1 MTNGELMRL
10 LKGIPVSPGY
20 AEATAVVYDYE
31 VYRRLDVPR
40 RDVSPSEIH
49 REYRRLEE
57 AVEKSSQ
64 ELEGGEAY
72 VRSGS
77 GLGDPAA
84 ILSAHSMLVRE
95 VAEKVKEH
103 VRQEQV
109 NVEQAL
115 EAVIDDLAGR
125 LGQLKQAHFRER
137 EQDVRDVGRRMF
149 RHLTGEPLWRP
160 ESLPPGS
167 AVVARELLPSEAVE
181 LARSGLVAIVAEQG
195 GKNSHTAILARSLGI
210 PAVTGIPGVTA
221 HIQPGMRLLVDGCA
235 GQVWVNPSSSEVA
248 CFAGLKREFDRL
260 AIAATGAEALPCLTR
275 DGIGISLLANIGLPE
290 EVEHVREHRLGG
302 VGLFRTEFLFLE
314 SRAPPS
320 FQRQLDIYQRVAEA
334 LSDQPLVIR
343 TFDLGGDK
351 TPPFMVSPH
360 AAPHP
365 SLALRG
371 LRFSLAERQLFET
384 QLRAIVQVA
393 QKWDVRVLFPMVVG
407 HHDLSR
413 ACAALDD
420 VLHDLGVSRRPLLG
434 AMVETPAAL
443 FALEEILGLV
453 DFLAI
458 GTNDLTQY
466 MLALDRDDAELSEE
480 CTPWHPVVLRA
491 IRRVIEAAA
500 VKGCP
505 ICVCGEEAGEPDFAC
520 LLAGLGV
527 RELSLNPGRAVGVR
541 HALRSIRCQDAEE
554 LAHKALGCSGP
565 EEVRALFAGL
575 FPPLHQQSLS

>member
-1 MTNGELMRL
+1 M
-10 LKGIPVSPGY
+10 
-20 AEATAVVYDYE
+20 
-31 VYRRLDVPR
+31 
-40 RDVSPSEIH
+40 
-49 REYRRLEE
+49 
-57 AVEKSSQ
+57 
-64 ELEGGEAY
+64 
-72 VRSGS
+72 
-77 GLGDPAA
+77 
-84 ILSAHSMLVRE
+84 
-95 VAEKVKEH
+95 
-103 VRQEQV
+103 
-109 NVEQAL
+109 
-115 EAVIDDLAGR
+115 
-125 LGQLKQAHFRER
+125 
-137 EQDVRDVGRRMF
+137 
-149 RHLTGEPLWRP
+149 
-160 ESLPPGS
+160 
-167 AVVARELLPSEAVE
+167 
-181 LARSGLVAIVAEQG
+181 
-195 GKNSHTAILARSLGI
+195 
-210 PAVTGIPGVTA
+210 TA
-221 HIQPGMRLLVDGCA
+221 HIQPGMCLLVDECA
-235 GQVWVNPSSSEVA
+235 GQVWVN
-248 CFAGLKREFDRL
+248 
-260 AIAATGAEALPCLTR
+260 
-275 DGIGISLLANIGLPE
+275 
-290 EVEHVREHRLGG
+290 
-302 VGLFRTEFLFLE
+302 
-314 SRAPPS
+314 
-320 FQRQLDIYQRVAEA
+320 
-334 LSDQPLVIR
+334 
-343 TFDLGGDK
+343 
-351 TPPFMVSPH
+351 
-360 AAPHP
+360 PHP

-466 MLALDRDDAELSEE
+466 MLALDREDAELSEE
-480 CTPWHPVVLRA
+480 CTPWHPVVRRA

-565 EEVRALFAGL
+565 KRSVHSSRGSFPLFTSIGYRSPRLARAGNTPPGFIATNPPGIPTSRQGLKSWVAPNQNALFVFRFADLRRPGEGKEHDFLAGHGADVVVEAPNL
-575 FPPLHQQSLS
+575 ESGDLLDHGLHDRPLSRSGGSAPV